1 MQGLMQ
7 DVPLT
12 LQMVLERVGS
22 LYAGKT
28 VATRRS
34 GDTHRQRY
42 GEVVG
47 RAERLASALA
57 AAGVREGDRV
67 ATFGWNSQRHLE
79 LYLAV
84 PCMGAVLH
92 TLNIRLHP
100 DQLAYIVNHAEDQI
114 VFVDAS
120 VAPAWERIGG
130 LRSVRQVVVMDD
142 LSPDGRTGPE
152 GPAVQGAV
160 DYEDFLF
167 SGAAG
172 FSWPRLQEQQA
183 AAMCYTSGTT
193 GNPKGVVYSHR
204 SSVLHTMGTL
214 FTDTLGLSERDVCL
228 PIVPMFHANA
238 WGVPYGAAMTGANLA
253 LPARFMDPA
262 SVAALVADEGVTMSA
277 AVPTVWFGVLQA
289 IRSGQI
295 DVAKLATLERLVVGG
310 SAVPEALM
318 RGFDEI
324 GVRIVHA
331 WGMTETS
338 PLGSVANVKTTV
350 APEQVLRTRLTQGL
364 PSPTLTVR
372 VVDEAGNAAPW
383 DGTSMG
389 ELQIT
394 GPWIADAY
402 YEPSQPGGRGGLDRF
417 EDAGGRRWLRTGD
430 VAVIDPEGYIS
441 LVDRTKDLV
450 KSGGEWIST
459 LELENLLIAHPAVA
473 EAAVI
478 AVPHPKWDERPLA
491 CVVLAGGASA
501 TEAELLAY
509 LGEHVASWQVPDAVV
524 FIDEVPKTS
533 VGKFD
538 KKVLRSEY
546 REYALPDT

>member
-1 MQGLMQ
+1 
-7 DVPLT
+7 
-12 LQMVLERVGS
+12 
-22 LYAGKT
+22 
-28 VATRRS
+28 
-34 GDTHRQRY
+34 
-42 GEVVG
+42 
-47 RAERLASALA
+47 
-57 AAGVREGDRV
+57 
-67 ATFGWNSQRHLE
+67 
-79 LYLAV
+79 
-84 PCMGAVLH
+84 
-92 TLNIRLHP
+92 
-100 DQLAYIVNHAEDQI
+100 
-114 VFVDAS
+114 
-120 VAPAWERIGG
+120 
-130 LRSVRQVVVMDD
+130 MDD
-142 LSPDGRTGPE
+142 VSPDGRPGPE
-152 GPAVQGAV
+152 GPAVQGGV
-160 DYEDFLF
+160 DYEDFLV
-167 SGAAG
+167 SGAAA

-289 IRSGQI
+289 IRSGQV

-459 LELENLLIAHPAVA
+459 LELENLLAAHPAVA

-509 LGEHVASWQVPDAVV
+509 LGEHVAAWQVPDALV

-546 REYALPDT
+546 REYTLPDT